1 MTLRSRLERLVP
13 ALGRRTR
20 AARWRRAGARPKVW
34 AHRGSSGRF
43 TENTLAAFEAARGD
57 GADGVEF
64 DVHPCKSGEIIVF
77 HDHDLARLAGRP
89 ERVRDM
95 TWDELRGL
103 ELPGG
108 HKIPRLEEA
117 LEATEGL
124 ELDVEIKSPAFG
136 RAGAHLP
143 HEVARILAE
152 QGAVDRTLV
161 SCFDPVPLVQ
171 LHARLPEVA
180 LAFLFHAGE
189 PWPVRRAIGAGA
201 LVGASALHPEN
212 VLCTA
217 ERVAAWHEDG
227 YAINAWT
234 VDDHDEL
241 LRLAE
246 IGVDGVFTNE
256 PAAAA
261 ALYRSLTGAAATSP
275 RS

>member
-1 MTLRSRLERLVP
+1 MSLRDRVARLVP

-20 AARWRRAGARPKVW
+20 GARWRRTGLRPKIW

-43 TENTLAAFEAARGD
+43 TENTLAALEAARED
-57 GADGVEF
+57 RADGVEF

-89 ERVRDM
+89 EKVRDM
-95 TWDELRGL
+95 TWDELKTL
-103 ELPGG
+103 QLPGG
-108 HKIPRLEEA
+108 HRIPRLEEA
-117 LEATEGL
+117 LEATVGL

-143 HEVARILAE
+143 AEVARILVACN
-152 QGAVDRTLV
+152 AVDRTIV

-180 LAFLFHAGE
+180 TAFLFHAGE
-189 PWPVRRAIGAGA
+189 PWPVRRAIGAGS
-201 LVGASALHPEN
+201 LVGAAALHPEA
-212 VLCTA
+212 VLCTT
-217 ERVAAWHEDG
+217 ERVAAWQKDG
-227 YAINAWT
+227 FAINAWT
-234 VDDHDEL
+234 VDAPDEL

-246 IGVDGVFTNE
+246 VGVDGVFTNE

-261 ALYRSLTGAAATSP
+261 ALYDQLTASP